1 MKDAAAAEASSSLSM
16 PAVSVLASEVILFTV
31 LAFEL
36 NFENPS
42 VNEEIPG
49 LGFRSVMLGLTA
61 QRK

>member
-1 MKDAAAAEASSSLSM
+1 MKDAAAAEASSSLNM

-36 NFENPS
+36 NFENTS

-49 LGFRSVMLGLTA
+49 VSLLDRSCWV
-61 QRK
+61 